1 MRGAPRTGGGEQTHL
16 STHRGLRNKQEPMPS
31 NIKDPAERRADV
43 ALALTRTRL
52 GDSGVEAP
60 GRAELR
66 LVPSS

>member
-1 MRGAPRTGGGEQTHL
+1 
-16 STHRGLRNKQEPMPS
+16 MPS
-31 NIKDPAERRADV
+31 NIKDPAEHRADV

-66 LVPSS
+66 LVPSR